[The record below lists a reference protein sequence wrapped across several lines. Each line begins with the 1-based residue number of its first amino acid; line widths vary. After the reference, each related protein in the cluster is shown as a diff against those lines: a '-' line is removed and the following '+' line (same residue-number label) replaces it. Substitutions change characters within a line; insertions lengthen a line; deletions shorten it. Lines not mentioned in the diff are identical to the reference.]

1 MAMTTPRVMPIF
13 FIAHL
18 SAFSAF
24 FWARVSIVS
33 VSDAPGSA
41 SWMVCSTCVR
51 RPVASRA
58 TLSEPYVPRSS
69 VSYCASSPTLPIRS
83 SGW

>member
-1 MAMTTPRVMPIF
+1 MTTPRVIPIF
-13 FIAHL
+13 FIAHFR
-18 SAFSAF
+18 AFSAF
-24 FWARVSIVS
+24 RCAFVSIVS
-33 VSDAPGSA
+33 VRDAPGSA
-41 SWMVCSTCVR
+41 SWTVWRVCVR

-69 VSYCASSPTLPIRS
+69 VSYCASRPTFPSRS